1 MQIEDYEAKIKEL
14 EQKIEFYENK
24 YREEEII
31 NPYLGDQTSA
41 YYVKIPTSM
50 IPLWNEYILKKIG
63 GKQHTF
69 EIALLKYIQKNKDNI
84 SLDINTLNSLLDSKI
99 EYHTISIYLSQ
110 NVIAEWKK
118 FCKTIKFISLN
129 LLTTV
134 ALMEV
139 MNLKIEDIK

>member
-1 MQIEDYEAKIKEL
+1 MEDYEAKIKEL
-14 EQKIEFYENK
+14 EKKIEFYENK

-31 NPYLGDQTSA
+31 NPYLGDQTSS
-41 YYVKIPTSM
+41 YYVKIPTSI
-50 IPLWNEYILKKIG
+50 IPTWNEFASKKIG

-84 SLDINTLNSLLDSKI
+84 SFDIKTLNTLSDSKI
-99 EYHTISIYLSQ
+99 EYHTISISISK
-110 NVIAEWKK
+110 NVLAEWKE
-118 FCKTIKFISLN
+118 FCKTVKFTSMNI
-129 LLTTV
+129 LTTV

>member
-14 EQKIEFYENK
+14 EKKIEFYENK

-41 YYVKIPTSM
+41 YYIKIPKS
-50 IPLWNEYILKKIG
+50 IISAWNEFASKKIG

-69 EIALLKYIQKNKDNI
+69 EIALLKFIQKNKDNI
-84 SLDINTLNSLLDSKI
+84 SLDINTLNALLDSKI
-99 EYHTISIYLSQ
+99 EYHTISICLSQ
-110 NVIAEWKK
+110 NVIAEWKQ
-118 FCKTIKFISLN
+118 FCKTIKFVSVN